1 VKSGRWAVVVAGLA
15 VGAAACGAGGAGTA
29 TAAHVNSNR
38 IDAASAASARS
49 GKAVVVKTR
58 KVSPYGTILTTSA
71 GRTLYIFSDDSKG
84 KSHCSGGCATEWPP
98 LIVAKGDSVSGVA
111 GLGTIKRSDGSDQV
125 ALRGQALYRFAG
137 DTAPGKVTGQGDDGD
152 WFVATPSGASHAKPV
167 TVKPTP
173 TKSSP
178 PSGGG
183 YGY

>member
-1 VKSGRWAVVVAGLA
+1 MNTTRWATLVAGLA

-29 TAAHVNSNR
+29 VPAHVNSNSV
-38 IDAASAASARS
+38 DAAASAAS
-49 GKAVVVKTR
+49 GKVVVKTR

-71 GRTLYIFSDDSKG
+71 GKTLYIFTEDGKG
-84 KSHCSGGCATEWPP
+84 KSACTGGCATEWPP
-98 LIVAKGDSVSGVA
+98 LVAPKGDAVSGVA
-111 GLGTIKRSDGSDQV
+111 GLGTIKRSDGSRQV

-137 DTAPGKVTGQGDDGD
+137 DSGAGQVKGQGEDGD

-167 TVKPTP
+167 TAKPTP